1 MRSCLSIAASFLLLL
16 ASCGGSSSPK
26 VTTVPAEPAAPADDA
41 CPMTVAGT
49 SVTVEDTP
57 VGGALVFATTGDV
70 DAVRARVR
78 AWADAHNAHHEA
90 MGPLPTGHEAP
101 SGGGHDHHAH
111 GGHGDGSEHAGHG
124 GGGGHA
130 GHAGH
135 GGGGGGGPMTIGLH
149 SRATAVDI
157 DGGAR
162 LELVAFPDQIGA
174 MRDELRAHA
183 QHLAMGHC
191 AMPSGA

>member
-1 MRSCLSIAASFLLLL
+1 MLAA
-16 ASCGGSSSPK
+16 CGGSSSPK
-26 VTTVPAEPAAPADDA
+26 VTTTPAESTAPADDP
-41 CPMTVAGT
+41 CPMTIAGT
-49 SVTVEDTP
+49 SVAVEDSP

-70 DAVRARVR
+70 AALRARVR

-90 MGPLPTGHEAP
+90 MGPLPTGEEAA
-101 SGGGHDHHAH
+101 SAGGHDHHGGH
-111 GGHGDGSEHAGHG
+111 GGHGGHADHG
-124 GGGGHA
+124 GG

-135 GGGGGGGPMTIGLH
+135 GGGGGPMSIAIH
-149 SRATAVDI
+149 SRATAVEV

-162 LELVAFPDQIGA
+162 LELTAFPDQIGA

-183 QHLAMGHC
+183 EHLAMGHC